1 MSAVRLLVLGI
12 LKTQRRAHGYA
23 VHRELTAWHVDT
35 WTTVRPGS
43 IYHALKQLTK
53 EGKLRSV
60 GEEESAE
67 GPGRT
72 LYEITKEGGTEFSE
86 RLEAALASF
95 DLEQLGAGI
104 AFIHLLPRDKAVALL
119 RDTSRRADQNQR
131 YLETLI
137 PDFPDRAE
145 PPHMADLLGLWSAA
159 LAATAG
165 WTAGLARRLE
175 AGDYVMA
182 GEPVR
187 SLRKR
192 IKTP

>member
-1 MSAVRLLVLGI
+1 MSAIRLLVLGI
-12 LKTQRRAHGYA
+12 LKTRRRAHGYA
-23 VHRELTAWHVDT
+23 VQRELAAWHVDT

-60 GEEESAE
+60 GTEESAE

-72 LYEITKEGGTEFSE
+72 LYEITKAGAAEFND

-104 AFIHLLPRDKAVALL
+104 AFIHLLPRGKAIALL
-119 RDTSRRADQNQR
+119 RDTSRRAEENQHH
-131 YLETLI
+131 LDTLV
-137 PDFPDRAE
+137 PRFPDRAE
-145 PPHMADLLGLWSAA
+145 PPHMADLLGLWSGA

-187 SLRKR
+187 SLRKPLKR
-192 IKTP
+192 P

>member
-12 LKTQRRAHGYA
+12 LKTRRRAHGYA
-23 VHRELTAWHVDT
+23 VHRELQSWHVET

-53 EGKLRSV
+53 EGKLNSV

-67 GPGRT
+67 GPART
-72 LYEITKEGGTEFSE
+72 LYEITKAGSAEFND

-104 AFIHLLPRDKAVALL
+104 AFVHLLPRDRAVELL
-119 RDTSRRADQNQR
+119 RDTSRRAEENQR
-131 YLETLI
+131 YLDTLV
-137 PDFPDRAE
+137 PNFLDRAA
-145 PPHMADLLGLWSAA
+145 PPHMADLLGLWSGT
-159 LAATAG
+159 LAATADR
-165 WTAGLARRLE
+165 TAGLARRIE
-175 AGDYVMA
+175 AGEYVMA

-192 IKTP
+192 AKRP

>member
-23 VHRELTAWHVDT
+23 VHRELQSWHVET

-60 GEEESAE
+60 GEVESAE

-72 LYEITKEGGTEFSE
+72 LYEITKAGSAEFSE
-86 RLEAALASF
+86 RLETALTSF

-104 AFIHLLPRDKAVALL
+104 AFMHLLPRGKAAALL
-119 RDTSRRADQNQR
+119 RDTSRRADDNLR
-131 YLETLI
+131 YLDSLA
-137 PDFPDRAE
+137 PNFPDRAD
-145 PPHMADLLGLWSAA
+145 PPHMADLLGLWSGA
-159 LAATAG
+159 LAATAA

-175 AGDYVMA
+175 AGEYVMA

-187 SLRKR
+187 SLRKHTKR
-192 IKTP
+192 P